1 MKKQIF
7 SAWKCTP
14 AIGKPEV
21 RYFVLKMWTWKFSM
35 FFPPQ
40 TLLLSSVNSVAQS
53 QFIWNAVWGKIL
65 LLKKT
70 SAGSFPTATKALDS
84 SSVLPS
90 FLLLSTETWGAEN
103 LNGEI
108 CSFISLFLPRSLLP
122 NTCRWSPLPQIPGP
136 SYIHKEGV
144 KMEGRTVIRKSK
156 YG

>member
-35 FFPPQ
+35 LFSPPDFIVI
-40 TLLLSSVNSVAQS
+40 LSQLSCTVSVHLKCCLGENSLAEKDFSWILSYGHQS
-53 QFIWNAVWGKIL
+53 LRFQFCFAFIFAPLYRNL
-65 LLKKT
+65 R
-70 SAGSFPTATKALDS
+70 
-84 SSVLPS
+84 
-90 FLLLSTETWGAEN
+90 AEN

-144 KMEGRTVIRKSK
+144 KMEGRTVIRKPK